1 MSKFCPDTQ
10 CDFWEDF
17 PDGFGGEKA
26 KICPYCCQKLLT
38 EKPVQNHETFLEQ
51 KETFSPASDL
61 YSYLPEERAYASEQE
76 KKLPTTPLL
85 EDRDSASE
93 QVKNIPTTALSED
106 RDSASKQKKKVPTT
120 HLPEGRDSA
129 SKQKKKILTIHLPE
143 GRNSASK
150 QVKNIPTTALS
161 EDGDSASKQKK
172 KVPTTHLPE
181 GRNSASKQVKNI
193 PTTALSEDG
202 DSASK
207 QKKKVPTTHLP
218 EGRDSASKQK
228 KKVPSTHLPEGR
240 DSASKQ
246 VKNIPTTALSE
257 DGDSASKQEK
267 KLPTTHLPEGRDSAS
282 KQKKKIPTTHLPEG
296 RNSAS
301 KQVKNIP
308 TTDLS
313 KYGDSASKQ
322 EKKVP
327 NRHLLEDRDSAS
339 KQKKKIP
346 TTHLPEGRDSA
357 SKQVKKLPNR
367 HLLEDRASASKQE
380 KKLPNR
386 HLLEGRDSASKQVKN
401 IPITPLPE
409 EGDSASE
416 QVEKIPTTHL
426 PEDRD
431 SASEQ
436 KDTFFDFVSA
446 DFSELPSNGTF
457 NYVITNEICQS
468 HTKSDQQVEVHEAS
482 DSSLPDKRKR
492 GENENSQ
499 NSDPSSW
506 SRKSKRSEDKH
517 SNQSQQD
524 DQFLYRKFVIYTE
537 IDPNEASY
545 VNIQFT
551 TLILEEYWKK
561 IDAICLRIGHRYFGD
576 FRTSIV
582 PFNKINTVELQCG
595 KFVTISGTLRFPA
608 KHIYKS
614 EIRFPYKYFIY
625 SKDNNTSYEHLHHL
639 HNNFNR
645 YFIWNTSNNPVQPLI
660 NGSYQQF
667 DMMILPEIRKKEG
680 STFSNIVNTAISFV
694 GASGG
699 YDKDIPFH
707 KIGDRRLVS
716 LQTLLPSYLG
726 LGHSQPCST
735 MEDFITYFKK
745 QTFMLVNFSI
755 QCVGEGIHEVR
766 HWNFSEQA
774 QHDNL
779 IQLVEAWIMNT
790 FTPEKK
796 SQLDKKHVVY
806 IFYIGCYLID
816 YYRLNNNELNLKL
829 VNMIEESIEPILKNQ
844 YFLFDNTVCIHQQFG
859 IELHKSVLNF
869 IFNKA
874 IFLTNQHDS
883 FLTLI
888 PIYHG
893 INNMQE
899 HSNTLHEE
907 LEYTENNYWG
917 FPNEVTIYWQNVA
930 SLDSI
935 QKVLSLTKYDQII
948 PYTVVIYALNENNV
962 NKIYD
967 IFIKDTQYFPLSAL
981 MAALLFR
988 FNHTQSNYIRK
999 DDKLRTVVMKAL
1011 NTAFTKDSTKL
1022 NVHDVNRLTKLTFIF
1037 ASKLPIQC
1045 LSQEQFNL
1053 CLSLLSR
1060 GLEYYDYHMPDNPL
1074 VPFEKITDFFNN
1086 FVKRW
1091 YSDRVLKQ
1099 HVMCYNDYLNEIKF
1113 WEEIISKFNFPKKFK
1128 WLCIIENFLVTR
1140 FRAPNISQQFI
1151 IDIFIHL
1158 HTKENYSHLL
1168 LQEIFLKELTSR
1180 LQTIRPGEKNEF
1192 VKQLYLQ
1199 LSQTGQL
1206 KKVNSIFSEIL
1217 INEEANFNLNPIIH
1231 FVTWTSWDTYFSF
1244 LTYKDIDQFISIDA
1258 RDMLQVAS
1266 TQFFSLFEQI
1276 NAFEITGLDLE
1287 LIDKNRDYFLL
1298 LTSILLKLKVCEY
1311 SVQDITIRL
1320 DLCLRMYNWIL
1331 EQIKLLGY
1339 LNDFLDIIHNVNNE
1353 ILNTFLSLKLEQE
1366 RIGNICFP
1374 DRDSYTFPNS
1384 PDINMIITFPQYASM
1399 CKSCKLLSNS
1409 RIIIRVFDTLVNEKG
1424 ITMQIPFEIKRF
1436 YEEIWKP
1443 ALDFCVNLLNKFNS
1457 ETVFISEMCKYFD
1470 GTENF
1475 DTILNDLVALDYAC
1489 TQIQTDKNNS
1499 NNLHKTCAKKI
1510 HLYFDLQQCSKV
1522 ASLIIKL
1529 KNELLLASNFEIIE
1543 NMKNI
1548 KHTFE
1553 NKQLMEVNEK
1563 VKHVA
1568 IYLTNFS
1575 KSNLDVIQAIIDR
1588 IDFIMWIRNN
1598 LKDLNELKTFVDIS
1612 LTTCG
1617 GNPVDLDRII
1627 CLSSVC
1633 TNFAP
1638 IIFQIDE
1645 NTNYETL
1652 IARCRQV
1659 IESVERNKELT
1670 KLLRQVGENVTFW
1683 EEMKR
1688 SHGSVE
1694 ETTLMQL
1701 DSIMNSGIFL
1711 LKVGGSL
1718 NLCDILTLSVDRV
1731 NGEKIIYTLEQL
1743 REFRSKIMLVV
1754 SKTELPGLDT
1764 HTSSYEN
1771 SQIFTHKLDTI
1782 TEIATIVIQLAETG
1796 NQRYL
1801 NYELFSDC
1809 KQQEDTLMESKM
1821 KLKATLEDWKHNVEE
1836 ARNKHYFLNY
1846 YTISQVVFLQKGI
1859 MSFIEDREDRELEQ
1873 LYHLLG
1879 ILNPDISKQDIQQAL
1894 AQSDIIPK
1902 QNPTLKASYETT
1914 HDFSKQSLSTAIST
1928 HYSHIGPTKSKYI
1941 PSPKLFS
1948 SPNDDGEIQIPD
1960 SFSSM
1965 EKELAQE
1972 VSQEAELPLNLVIRG
1987 IIEINKENEGILLKD
2002 KLLTWC
2008 LEHEADSDTESIE
2021 DEPVVDCVAES
2032 LPSPP
2037 TSDEASFDTVPD
2049 LYLLGSLLED
2059 LYQSCVTK
2067 IRAERKLPYNLKEGT
2082 PNLIV
2087 IPSEEVLEFVLSL
2100 YMSDNDKFPLPYYH
2114 EILICTP
2121 QTRLEEIEIFWRRAV
2136 MIPDKLNLYL
2146 FCLIEVE
2153 NLSYHVAVQAVSKLK
2168 HLRQSRNLD
2177 TTGKPEFGYKL
2188 VLICSEEKEGFSHM
2202 AAAFDDCKILIPMQK
2217 SSDIKE
2223 CLTQKLSPFHGS
2235 SVFKSIE
2242 PAWLVDR
2249 GRKRVRLV
2257 VSDSVGAGKS
2267 LYINNLKSYLLSQGI
2282 VSKEERDHSAV
2293 TVAIHGKQAS
2303 EEHLAEQLLKRSI
2316 SGVKHGIMYH
2326 VDIASTVQLSLE
2338 PILFK
2343 LLILGCVCKRS
2354 GELWHCRGRDYYVIE
2369 ITLSSGQNALS
2380 QFTRLFPNVQCIQA
2394 FNALTA
2400 TPNDSTQTI
2409 DFDVLR
2415 SEHFQRVGT
2424 YLKELGNGLN
2434 LDTFIFQPSEGI
2446 GRISLINN
2454 LNIILKNCGITHPS
2468 WAEVRNF
2475 VSFLDKQLLDCDNSD
2490 YCQSG
2495 LMGQDWKGFKSFVV
2509 KFMIHMSRDFATP
2522 SLKEDNGQDSTNVLT
2537 HFEIIERRKWESNSH
2552 PYIFFNPD
2560 RHTMTFLGFHISKH
2574 GHLVDSDNPSH
2585 VIETNIMHPQLL
2597 QMLTANRVNL
2607 QEDFNQLNKI
2617 QKIMKIAGVIGIE
2630 WSSDPDPG
2638 YVLTLDNIRKILAIL
2653 MRFRCNIPVVIM
2665 GETGCGKTRLI
2676 QFMCSLHALQSAAT
2690 NMLILKVHGGTTE
2703 TDVMCKVE
2711 EAERLAEGN
2720 HLEYKIDTILFFDE
2734 ANTSPAIGLIKEIM
2748 CDRRMYGRHIRTD
2761 IGLQFIAACNPYRK
2775 HTEEM
2780 LNKLSSAGLGF
2791 FTKAS
2796 ETTDRLGDILLR
2808 ELVYRVME
2816 LPASLRPLVWDFGQL
2831 SNSIEKTY
2839 TCEIV
2844 AKHLRD
2850 RNSPIEALDDIV
2862 DVISDVL
2869 ASAQNYMRER
2879 KDECSF
2885 VSLRDVERAMRV
2897 MLWFYSKLEYFR
2909 PDQDSSS
2916 SDTTSSVEQSYLDD
2930 GEISA
2935 DEPYLRDTLETPE
2948 PMPMIDFSIPA
2959 FILDGG
2965 NESIVTKY
2973 LPVSS
2978 INGIDPITYSL
2989 IISLAVCYRARL
3001 QERDEFDQRIIDLFR
3016 HPLTP
3021 IDDHQIIHRE
3031 VDRCQKLLLEQMT
3044 VGANIAKNTALK
3056 ENVFMMFVCIEL
3068 KIPLF
3073 VIGKPGSSKSLAKSI
3088 ISNSMQG
3095 SRCPDGSILQNF
3107 KQVQIM
3113 SYQCSQLST
3122 ADGIIGVFKS
3132 CRNLQL
3138 KTGSNK
3144 FTTCVVLDEVG
3155 LAEDSPLLPL
3165 KVLHPLLEDSSYGS
3179 EEVEIVEELDE
3190 HSTELSIHTED
3201 DTEPDQLEEMRDQV
3215 AFIGISN
3222 WSLDP
3227 AKMNRGIMLARGD
3240 PDVDELI
3247 TSAKGICQSTISGP
3261 IIKSIDKIIPS
3272 LAKAYL
3278 TLTSIDIT
3286 QKDST
3291 RRDYYGLR
3299 DFYSLVKMLV
3309 FICSERGTNLNR
3321 TILEHAVKRNFGGV
3335 SDADPVAI
3343 FLDIVKLH
3351 RDEAQGPDSSP
3362 LGLIRANLVNLSRSF
3377 HGETRYLLLLTEN
3390 YAALNILLRSPDMW
3404 PKQQDIQSIRIIFG
3418 SSFPSDQEYSAVC
3431 RNINRIKVCMESG
3444 KTVILL
3450 NLENLYESLYDAL
3463 NQYYMEMNNQRYVD
3477 LGLGTHRM
3485 KCRVHNEF
3493 KLIVVADKD
3502 TVRERFPTPLIN
3514 RLEKHILTMSTVLT
3528 NDGVIVSKQLAEWA
3542 KKFSTL
3548 NETQSI
3554 GFQKRENFIEGD
3566 CFIGYHRDTPSS
3578 IVFLVMREMYPDSMI
3593 TGNEIDIAALLE
3605 RSQKVLLRM
3614 ATTDAVLR
3622 VKNSF
3627 LSIQSEQIITEYF
3640 RLQLGSLEE
3649 YLSQELSCICGNETG
3664 AHLTLATTHSRLLT
3678 ERDIDQLQQRLCTD
3692 TDSVQIRSLSLQ
3704 QFQTEQQ
3711 YTGEIQK
3718 FLRGDSESETRETT
3732 HKKILLVQCER
3743 GAENA
3748 KLIACARHKTVDE
3761 LKDWREEQRDESKC
3775 EMFLLFLVQLSR
3787 EAHGSKF
3794 LSFCGGDWNTVHIDD
3809 IRCLDY
3815 TEMPP
3820 ISQLIGKQIYE
3831 IFGGHVVVRYFSAL
3845 FLYTFLFRSRL
3856 LTENLTSFILQLVA
3870 INFK

>member
-10 CDFWEDF
+10 CEFWEDF
-17 PDGFGGEKA
+17 PDGLAAKKA
-26 KICPYCCQKLLT
+26 KTCPYCHQILLR
-38 EKPVQNHETFLEQ
+38 EKPLQNSEKFLQQ
-51 KETFSPASDL
+51 KETFLHP
-61 YSYLPEERAYASEQE
+61 
-76 KKLPTTPLL
+76 
-85 EDRDSASE
+85 
-93 QVKNIPTTALSED
+93 
-106 RDSASKQKKKVPTT
+106 
-120 HLPEGRDSA
+120 
-129 SKQKKKILTIHLPE
+129 
-143 GRNSASK
+143 
-150 QVKNIPTTALS
+150 
-161 EDGDSASKQKK
+161 
-172 KVPTTHLPE
+172 
-181 GRNSASKQVKNI
+181 
-193 PTTALSEDG
+193 
-202 DSASK
+202 
-207 QKKKVPTTHLP
+207 
-218 EGRDSASKQK
+218 
-228 KKVPSTHLPEGR
+228 
-240 DSASKQ
+240 
-246 VKNIPTTALSE
+246 
-257 DGDSASKQEK
+257 
-267 KLPTTHLPEGRDSAS
+267 
-282 KQKKKIPTTHLPEG
+282 
-296 RNSAS
+296 
-301 KQVKNIP
+301 
-308 TTDLS
+308 
-313 KYGDSASKQ
+313 
-322 EKKVP
+322 
-327 NRHLLEDRDSAS
+327 
-339 KQKKKIP
+339 
-346 TTHLPEGRDSA
+346 
-357 SKQVKKLPNR
+357 
-367 HLLEDRASASKQE
+367 
-380 KKLPNR
+380 
-386 HLLEGRDSASKQVKN
+386 
-401 IPITPLPE
+401 
-409 EGDSASE
+409 
-416 QVEKIPTTHL
+416 
-426 PEDRD
+426 
-431 SASEQ
+431 
-436 KDTFFDFVSA
+436 
-446 DFSELPSNGTF
+446 SELPSSLPGDADLASEQGETRF
-457 NYVITNEICQS
+457 DSHSTDIPELLRYGITCDVTTNEIRQS
-468 HTKSDQQVEVHEAS
+468 REKTYPRVEVHKATI
-482 DSSLPDKRKR
+482 SSLP
-492 GENENSQ
+492 Q
-499 NSDPSSW
+499 NSDPNSG
-506 SRKSKRSEDKH
+506 SRKSKRTED
-517 SNQSQQD
+517 NQSQQD
-524 DQFLYRKFVIYTE
+524 DQCLYRKSEIYTE
-537 IDPNEASY
+537 IDPNETAY
-545 VNIQFT
+545 VNIQFI
-551 TLILEEYWKK
+551 TLILEEFWKK

-576 FRTSIV
+576 FKTSIV
-582 PFNKINTVELQCG
+582 LFSKINTVKLQCG
-595 KFVTISGTLRFPA
+595 KFVTISGTLRFPV
-608 KHIYKS
+608 KLISKG

-625 SKDNNTSYEHLHHL
+625 SKDNNTSYEQLLHTQ
-639 HNNFNR
+639 NNFNR

-667 DMMILPEIRKKEG
+667 DVMILPEIRKKEG
-680 STFSNIVNTAISFV
+680 LTFWNIVNTANSFV

-699 YDKDIPFH
+699 YDKDIPFL

-735 MEDFITYFKK
+735 MEDFITHFKK
-745 QTFMLVNFSI
+745 QILMLVNFSI
-755 QCVGEGIHEVR
+755 QCVGADAHWIR
-766 HWNFSEQA
+766 HWDISEQA
-774 QHDNL
+774 QHDHL

-790 FTPEKK
+790 FTPERK
-796 SQLDKKHVVY
+796 SQLDKKYVVY

-816 YYRLNNNELNLKL
+816 YYRLNNNELHLKL
-829 VNMIEESIEPILKNQ
+829 VNMIEESIELILKNQ
-844 YFLFDNTVCIHQQFG
+844 YFLFDNTICIHQQFG
-859 IELHKSVLNF
+859 IELNNSIFNF

-874 IFLTNQHDS
+874 IFLTNQQDS

-899 HSNTLHEE
+899 HSNRLHEE

-917 FPNEVTIYWQNVA
+917 FPNEVTVYLYNMI
-930 SLDSI
+930 SIDSI
-935 QKVLSLTKYDQII
+935 HKALSFTKYDQII

-967 IFIKDTQYFPLSAL
+967 FFIKDTQHFPLSAL

-988 FNHTQSNYIRK
+988 FNHTQSNFIRK
-999 DDKLRTVVMKAL
+999 DDKLRTEVMKAL
-1011 NTAFTKDSTKL
+1011 NTAFTKDSTNL

-1045 LSQEQFNL
+1045 FNQEQFNL
-1053 CLSLLSR
+1053 CLSLLSQ
-1060 GLEYYDYHMPDNPL
+1060 GLEYCDYHMPDNPL
-1074 VPFEKITDFFNN
+1074 VPFEKMNDLFNN

-1091 YSDRVLKQ
+1091 FSDRFLKQ
-1099 HVMCYNDYLNEIKF
+1099 CAMNYSDYLNEIKF
-1113 WEEIISKFNFPKKFK
+1113 WEEIISKYYFPKKFN
-1128 WLCIIENFLVTR
+1128 WHCIIENFLVTR
-1140 FRAPNISQQFI
+1140 FRAPNIPQQFI
-1151 IDIFIHL
+1151 VDMFIHL
-1158 HTKENYSHLL
+1158 HTKENYSHL

-1180 LQTIRPGEKNEF
+1180 LQTIISGEKNEF

-1206 KKVNSIFSEIL
+1206 KKVNSIFSDIL

-1244 LTYKDIDQFISIDA
+1244 LSYKNLDQFLSINA
-1258 RDMLQVAS
+1258 RNMLEVAS

-1276 NAFEITGLDLE
+1276 NTFEITGLDLE
-1287 LIDKNRDYFLL
+1287 VIDKNRDYFLL
-1298 LTSILLKLKVCEY
+1298 STSILLKSKVCEY
-1311 SVQDITIRL
+1311 SVQDITIKL
-1320 DLCLRMYNWIL
+1320 DLCLRMYKWIL

-1339 LNDFLDIIHNVNNE
+1339 LNDFLDIIHNFNNE
-1353 ILNTFLSLKLEQE
+1353 ILNAFLSLKLDQE
-1366 RIGNICFP
+1366 RIGEICYS

-1384 PDINMIITFPQYASM
+1384 PYINTIITFPQYASM
-1399 CKSCKLLSNS
+1399 CKACKLFSNS
-1409 RIIIRVFDTLVNEKG
+1409 RIIIRVFDTFINEKG
-1424 ITMQIPFEIKRF
+1424 ITMQTPFEIKRF

-1443 ALDFCVNLLNKFNS
+1443 VLDFCINLHNKFNS
-1457 ETVFISEMCKYFD
+1457 ETILISEMCKYFD
-1470 GTENF
+1470 GTENLE
-1475 DTILNDLVALDYAC
+1475 TILNDLVALDYAC
-1489 TQIQTDKNNS
+1489 SQIQTDKNNS

-1510 HLYFDLQQCSKV
+1510 HLYFDLQRCSKA

-1529 KNELLLASNFEIIE
+1529 KNELLLAGNFEIIE

-1553 NKQLMEVNEK
+1553 NKQLKEVNEK
-1563 VKHVA
+1563 VIHVA
-1568 IYLTNFS
+1568 INLTNLS

-1617 GNPVDLDRII
+1617 GNPVDVDRIT

-1711 LKVGGSL
+1711 LKVGGTL
-1718 NLCDILTLSVDRV
+1718 NLCDILSLSVDRE
-1731 NGEKIIYTLEQL
+1731 NGEKRIYTLEQL

-1801 NYELFSDC
+1801 NYELFSDF
-1809 KQQEDTLMESKM
+1809 KRQEDTLMESKM
-1821 KLKATLEDWKHNVEE
+1821 KLKATLKNWKLNVEE

-1846 YTISQVVFLQKGI
+1846 YTISQIVFLQKGI
-1859 MSFIEDREDRELEQ
+1859 KSFIEDREDRELEQ

-1879 ILNPDISKQDIQQAL
+1879 LLNPDVSKQDIQQAL
-1894 AQSDIIPK
+1894 AHFNIIPK
-1902 QNPTLKASYETT
+1902 QNPTLKVSYETT
-1914 HDFSKQSLSTAIST
+1914 HDFSKESLSTAIST
-1928 HYSHIGPTKSKYI
+1928 HYSHIGPTGPKNIS
-1941 PSPKLFS
+1941 SPKLFS
-1948 SPNDDGEIQIPD
+1948 IPNDDNEIQIPD

-1965 EKELAQE
+1965 ETELAHE
-1972 VSQEAELPLNLVIRG
+1972 VSQEADLPLKLVIRG
-1987 IIEINKENEGILLKD
+1987 IIEIKKENEGILLKD

-2021 DEPVVDCVAES
+2021 DGPVRDYAVES
-2032 LPSPP
+2032 LSNPP
-2037 TSDEASFDTVPD
+2037 PHEETSSFDTLLD
-2049 LYLLGSLLED
+2049 FYLLGSFLED

-2067 IRAERKLPYNLKEGT
+2067 IRAERLLPYNLREGT

-2100 YMSDNDKFPLPYYH
+2100 YMSDNDKLPLPYYH

-2136 MIPDKLNLYL
+2136 MIPDKWNLFL
-2146 FCLIEVE
+2146 FCLIGVE

-2168 HLRQSRNLD
+2168 HLQKSRNLE
-2177 TTGKPEFGYKL
+2177 TIGKAEFGYKL
-2188 VLICSEEKEGFSHM
+2188 VLICSEEKEESSYM
-2202 AAAFDDCKILIPMQK
+2202 VAALDDCKIPILARSK
-2217 SSDIKE
+2217 SENVKE
-2223 CLTQKLSPFHGS
+2223 YLNERLSPVYRHAI
-2235 SVFKSIE
+2235 FKSRE
-2242 PAWLVDR
+2242 PAWLVDK

-2267 LYINNLKSYLLSQGI
+2267 LYINNLKSDLLSQGI
-2282 VSKEERDHSAV
+2282 VSEEERDQSAV

-2303 EEHLAEQLLKRSI
+2303 EEHLAEQLLKRSV
-2316 SGVKHGIMYH
+2316 SGVRHGVMYH
-2326 VDIASTVQLSLE
+2326 VDIASTVQLCLE

-2343 LLILGCVCKRS
+2343 LLILGGICMRS

-2369 ITLSSGQNALS
+2369 MTLSNAFYNLY
-2380 QFTRLFPNVQCIQA
+2380 PNVYCA
-2394 FNALTA
+2394 
-2400 TPNDSTQTI
+2400 
-2409 DFDVLR
+2409 
-2415 SEHFQRVGT
+2415 
-2424 YLKELGNGLN
+2424 
-2434 LDTFIFQPSEGI
+2434 QPSAIINTPVPSSTKPTHLEELQTEQF
-2446 GRISLINN
+2446 RRVTSFLKQWDNCQDLDNFFYNTSLETWNYSYNEKLVAIMNH
-2454 LNIILKNCGITHPS
+2454 CGIVQPS

-2475 VSFLDKQLLDCDNSD
+2475 VSFLDRQLSDCDNSD
-2490 YCQSG
+2490 YCHSG
-2495 LMGQDWKGFKSFVV
+2495 LLEQDWKGFRSFVV
-2509 KFMIHMSRDFATP
+2509 KFMILMSRDFATP
-2522 SLKEDNGQDSTNVLT
+2522 FLKQDPDLDTDDVLKT
-2537 HFEIIERRKWESNSH
+2537 SQFFQKCNWESNSY

-2560 RHTMTFLGFHISKH
+2560 KHTMTLLGFHISNT
-2574 GHLVDSDNPSH
+2574 GHLTDSENPSN
-2585 VIETNIMHPQLL
+2585 VIKYNIMRPKLFKLL
-2597 QMLTANRVNL
+2597 SANGVNL

-2617 QKIMKIAGVIGIE
+2617 QKIMKIAGVMGID
-2630 WSSDPDPG
+2630 WLSDPDPG

-2676 QFMCSLHALQSAAT
+2676 QFMCSLQSLQTAAT

-2703 TDVMCKVE
+2703 TDVMRKVE
-2711 EAERLAEGN
+2711 EAEKLAERN
-2720 HLEYKIDTILFFDE
+2720 YLEHKIDTVLFFDE

-2748 CDRRMYGRHIRTD
+2748 CDKRMYGRHIRTD

-2780 LNKLSSAGLGF
+2780 LNKLSPAGLGF

-2796 ETTDRLGDILLR
+2796 ETTDRLGDIPLR

-2839 TCEIV
+2839 TREIV

-2850 RNSPIEALDDIV
+2850 LNSPIEVRDDIV

-2897 MLWFYSKLEYFR
+2897 MLWFYSKLEYFT
-2909 PDQDSSS
+2909 PEQDSYS
-2916 SDTTSSVEQSYLDD
+2916 SDTTSSFERGYFDNV
-2930 GEISA
+2930 EISA
-2935 DEPYLRDTLETPE
+2935 DEPYMRDILETPE
-2948 PMPMIDFSIPA
+2948 PMPIFEFSIPA
-2959 FILDGG
+2959 FILDET
-2965 NESIVTKY
+2965 NEEIVTKY
-2973 LPVSS
+2973 LPVSY
-2978 INGIDPITYSL
+2978 INEIDPIAYSL

-3001 QERDEFDQRIIDLFR
+3001 QERDEFDQRIVDLFR

-3021 IDDHQIIHRE
+3021 IDDYQIIHRE
-3031 VDRCQKLLLEQMT
+3031 VDRCQQLLLDEMS

-3144 FTTCVVLDEVG
+3144 FTSCVVLDEVG

-3165 KVLHPLLEDSSYGS
+3165 KVLHPLLEDTSYGS
-3179 EEVEIVEELDE
+3179 EEVERTEELITF
-3190 HSTELSIHTED
+3190 STKRSIDTE
-3201 DTEPDQLEEMRDQV
+3201 EPDQPDEMRDHV

-3227 AKMNRGIMLARGD
+3227 AKMNRGIMLSRGD
-3240 PDVDELI
+3240 PDIDELI
-3247 TSAKGICQSTISGP
+3247 TSAKGICQSTTISGA

-3309 FICSERGTNLNR
+3309 FICSERVSNLNR
-3321 TILEHAVKRNFGGV
+3321 TILVHAVKRNFGGV
-3335 SDADPVAI
+3335 WDVDPVAI
-3343 FLDIVKLH
+3343 FLDTVKL
-3351 RDEAQGPDSSP
+3351 RRGEAQGPDSSP

-3404 PKQQDIQSIRIIFG
+3404 PKQQDIQSIRVIFG

-3450 NLENLYESLYDAL
+3450 NLENLYESLYGAL
-3463 NQYYMEMNNQRYVD
+3463 NQYYMEMNNRRYVD

-3502 TVRERFPTPLIN
+3502 TVRERFPTALIN
-3514 RLEKHILTMSTVLT
+3514 KLEKHILTMSTVLT
-3528 NDGVIVSKQLAEWA
+3528 NDGVIISKQLVEWA
-3542 KKFSTL
+3542 KNFSTL
-3548 NETQSI
+3548 NRTHSFLYQDRCDFTI
-3554 GFQKRENFIEGD
+3554 GD
-3566 CFIGYHRDTPSS
+3566 CFIGYYCDTPSS
-3578 IVFLVMREMYPDSMI
+3578 IVFHVIQEMYPDCKSSELEVDLI
-3593 TGNEIDIAALLE
+3593 TVME
-3605 RSQKVLLRM
+3605 RSQTLLLRM

-3640 RLQLGSLEE
+3640 KLQLGSLEE
-3649 YLSQELSCICGNETG
+3649 YLSQVLSGICGNETG

-3718 FLRGDSESETRETT
+3718 FLREDSESDTRGNT

-3743 GAENA
+3743 GAEN
-3748 KLIACARHKTVDE
+3748 V
-3761 LKDWREEQRDESKC
+3761 
-3775 EMFLLFLVQLSR
+3775 
-3787 EAHGSKF
+3787 
-3794 LSFCGGDWNTVHIDD
+3794 
-3809 IRCLDY
+3809 RCFY
-3815 TEMPP
+3815 Y
-3820 ISQLIGKQIYE
+3820 SW
-3831 IFGGHVVVRYFSAL
+3831 S
-3845 FLYTFLFRSRL
+3845 
-3856 LTENLTSFILQLVA
+3856 N
-3870 INFK
+3870 